1 MGHSEAT
8 QVCSVQPPSDAL
20 PLQLAGGQLR
30 EVSTQLL
37 LDAFDTVRGEACEGK
52 ASGKWTG
59 KERVLTAP
67 GNPWMQ
73 PHLKLAILYKD
84 S

>member
-1 MGHSEAT
+1 MCNHRVMPFRCSWQGVSSGRSAHS
-8 QVCSVQPPSDAL
+8 CSWM
-20 PLQLAGGQLR
+20 
-30 EVSTQLL
+30 LL
-37 LDAFDTVRGEACEGK
+37 ILCGENACEGK